1 MRQHTPHHECTT
13 AFFSR
18 SSRKTCISP
27 PSGVEFGSAWAYF
40 HFRRHD
46 IARWVVPGAAHVDE
60 EAQLREIPL
69 SEVIVG
75 STSKQ

>member
-1 MRQHTPHHECTT
+1 L
-13 AFFSR
+13 
-18 SSRKTCISP
+18 
-27 PSGVEFGSAWAYF
+27 

-46 IARWVVPGAAHVDE
+46 IARRVVPGAAHVDE